1 MNDCPN
7 ADVRDRLPDLLHDR
21 LDGAARAS
29 VEAHVAACADCAAEL
44 ALLGDVRKAWGT
56 PKVDVV
62 SIVAALPA
70 YRAPARRSWAGWRS
84 AAAIAVIVAG
94 ASSVV
99 VLQRGGPVD
108 TSGVARP
115 ATATVPPKS
124 PQVASTDVPPASASV
139 PAVQAHAGIDSVAGA
154 SARPDSVRSGGV
166 GVAPPRE
173 LAMGGGTLGDLDNRE
188 LASLLKDIESL
199 DAVPSVDVES
209 TPVSP
214 ISPASP
220 DAR

>member
-7 ADVRDRLPDLLHDR
+7 ADVRDRLPDLLHNR

-44 ALLGDVRKAWGT
+44 ALLSDVRKSWDT
-56 PKVDVV
+56 PKVDVAA
-62 SIVAALPA
+62 IVAALPS
-70 YRAPARRSWAGWRS
+70 YRAPARPSWGGWRA

-94 ASSVV
+94 ASSVAL
-99 VLQRGGPVD
+99 LQRSGPAD
-108 TSGVARP
+108 IAGVERST
-115 ATATVPPKS
+115 TATVLPQF
-124 PQVASTDVPPASASV
+124 PQVASTDVSPTSASV
-139 PAVQAHAGIDSVAGA
+139 PAVQAHAGIDSVSGA
-154 SARPDSVRSGGV
+154 SARSDSVRSGGV
-166 GVAPPRE
+166 AVAPPRE

-214 ISPASP
+214 IGPASP

>member
-7 ADVRDRLPDLLHDR
+7 ANVRDLLPDLLHHR
-21 LDGAARAS
+21 LDAAARAS

-44 ALLGDVRKAWGT
+44 AMLRNLRSATGT
-56 PKVDVV
+56 PRVDVA

-70 YRAPARRSWAGWRS
+70 YRAPARRSWVGWRS
-84 AAAIAVIVAG
+84 AAAIAVVVAG
-94 ASSVV
+94 ASSVA
-99 VLQRGGPVD
+99 VLQRGVPGE
-108 TSGVARP
+108 VAGAARSP
-115 ATATVPPKS
+115 TVTVPPRP
-124 PQVASTDVPPASASV
+124 PQIASIHLPPTTGSE
-139 PAVQAHAGIDSVAGA
+139 PAGQAHTGIDSAVGA
-154 SARPDSVRSGGV
+154 SARLGKTTREA
-166 GVAPPRE
+166 VAVAAPRE

>member
-1 MNDCPN
+1 MNDCTN
-7 ADVRDRLPDLLHDR
+7 ADVRDLLPDLLHGR
-21 LDGAARAS
+21 LDAAARAS

-44 ALLGDVRKAWGT
+44 AVLRNLRSATGT
-56 PKVDVV
+56 PKVDIA

-70 YRAPARRSWAGWRS
+70 YRAPARRSWVGWRS

-94 ASSVV
+94 ASSVA
-99 VLQRGGPVD
+99 VLQRGVP
-108 TSGVARP
+108 TEIAGVAHSSTVTLPPRP
-115 ATATVPPKS
+115 PV
-124 PQVASTDVPPASASV
+124 VASTHVPSTTGSV
-139 PAVQAHAGIDSVAGA
+139 PTGQAHTGFDSTVGPSATLGQAPSAAVA
-154 SARPDSVRSGGV
+154 
-166 GVAPPRE
+166 VAAPRE

-220 DAR
+220 GTP